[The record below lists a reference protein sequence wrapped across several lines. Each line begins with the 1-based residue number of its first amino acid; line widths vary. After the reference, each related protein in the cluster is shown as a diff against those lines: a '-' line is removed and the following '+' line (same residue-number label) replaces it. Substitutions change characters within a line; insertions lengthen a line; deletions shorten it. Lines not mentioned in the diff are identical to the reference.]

1 MYEIIFHFRDLQQI
15 QSGIGDK
22 IGTTLQA
29 ATTLVGGFIVAFV
42 VGWKLALVML
52 AVCPLIVLAGAL
64 TGKVMASLT
73 SKEQT
78 AYAEAGAIAEQAIS
92 AIRTV
97 VAFGGEGEELKRFF
111 LSFSFLFFIFCFI
124 YLLCGC
130 LKDVSKRGPR
140 GVAYVGK
147 SSR

>member
-1 MYEIIFHFRDLQQI
+1 MNSINISNLYEIIFHFRDLQQI

-111 LSFSFLFFIFCFI
+111 LSFSFFFSFFVLFTC
-124 YLLCGC
+124 YVVV
-130 LKDVSKRGPR
+130 LKMFPSADLEV
-140 GVAYVGK
+140 
-147 SSR
+147 

>member
-111 LSFSFLFFIFCFI
+111 LSFSFFFSFFVLFTC
-124 YLLCGC
+124 YVVV
-130 LKDVSKRGPR
+130 LKMFPSADLEV
-140 GVAYVGK
+140 
-147 SSR
+147 

>member
-1 MYEIIFHFRDLQQI
+1 MNSINISNLYEIIFHFRDLQQI

-111 LSFSFLFFIFCFI
+111 LSFSFFFSFFVLFTC
-124 YLLCGC
+124 YVVV
-130 LKDVSKRGPR
+130 LKMSPSADLEV
-140 GVAYVGK
+140 
-147 SSR
+147 

>member
-111 LSFSFLFFIFCFI
+111 LSFSFFFHFLF
-124 YLLCGC
+124 YLLVMW
-130 LKDVSKRGPR
+130 LS
-140 GVAYVGK
+140 
-147 SSR
+147 